1 MVVVVMV
8 VVVSSQ
14 NRATKGIITERYHHH
29 HPIFLCQKLKKCRD
43 YLYYLDYYYEAF
55 DDI

>member
-1 MVVVVMV
+1 MVVVVVVV

-14 NRATKGIITERYHHH
+14 NRATKGIITERYHH

-43 YLYYLDYYYEAF
+43 YLYYLDYEAF